1 MIRAKMF
8 SPVAGRLQKENPS
21 LRNDKTALYVTTEN
35 CAFPSIMAIKMIR
48 KNLYKN
54 LKILACFSK
63 KFVHAPKYADYEDA

>member
-1 MIRAKMF
+1 MF

-54 LKILACFSK
+54 LKILACFFKKLCPLGSK
-63 KFVHAPKYADYEDA
+63 IRGLRGTLNK